1 MTETLIRGAYLFDVG
16 RPLATGDILIRDGI
30 IAEIGTKITA
40 PQATVIDAS
49 DKIVMPGFINAH
61 MHSNQALE
69 KGLNDRYPLDTYMLL
84 GSYGG
89 ANAEFRPRDLY
100 VSAMV
105 GAIDMIRGGSTS
117 ALDMPRVDMRWFREG
132 TDAIMQAYAD
142 IGMRAMVAVTY
153 TDLNFPGSLPL
164 ELVPGAFEA
173 LKPKKTAE
181 LADIFPLA
189 GAFIDK
195 WRGKNPLLLPAIGP
209 SSLPRCSTELFEASV
224 DFAKERGLRMQ
235 THLLSAKSQVYVG
248 EKRYGGSTV
257 EFLDRIGCLEDWA
270 SFAHSI
276 WLSPDEV
283 NIFAKSCACAVH
295 NPISNSKLGV
305 GTAPIVELRKAGA
318 RIAIGSDGS
327 SSADGQNMFETIKSA
342 ANVHRVSHRYED
354 WILAE
359 DALDMCWNGGAA
371 AMGQRLGKLEPGY
384 AADLMLLHT
393 RHLFITPKE
402 QLAGQ
407 IVHAELGS
415 SVDTMI
421 IGGEIVFTE
430 SRFTRIDEAA
440 IHAEAQEILTR
451 VYRGMPERERQFAE
465 MYPIFRDLEQAV
477 VDAGL
482 PFTRFCG

>member
-1 MTETLIRGAYLFDVG
+1 MAELLVRGAYLFDVAK
-16 RPLATGDILIRDGI
+16 PLTTGDILVRDGL
-30 IAEIGTKITA
+30 IAEIA
-40 PQATVIDAS
+40 PRINAATATVIDARN
-49 DKIVMPGFINAH
+49 KIVMPGFVNAH

-105 GAIDMIRGGSTS
+105 GAIEMIRGGATS
-117 ALDMPRVDMRWFREG
+117 AIDMPRVDMRWFREG

-164 ELVPGAFEA
+164 ELVPGAAEA
-173 LKPKKTAE
+173 LKPRKTAE
-181 LADIFPLA
+181 LGDIFPLA
-189 GAFIDK
+189 ESFINK
-195 WRGKNPLLLPAIGP
+195 WRGWNPLLVPAIGP

-224 DFAKERGLRMQ
+224 DFAKAHGVHMQ
-235 THLLSAKSQVYVG
+235 THLLSAKSQVFVG
-248 EKRYGGSTV
+248 QKRYGGSTV
-257 EFLDRIGCLEDWA
+257 EFLNRIGCLEDWA
-270 SFAHSI
+270 SYAHSI
-276 WLSPDEV
+276 WLDPREVMLFAHSP
-283 NIFAKSCACAVH
+283 ACAVH

-305 GTAPIVELRKAGA
+305 GTAPIIEMRKAGG

-342 ANVHRVSHRYED
+342 ANVHRASHRYED

-359 DALDMCWNGGAA
+359 DALDMCWNGGAVA
-371 AMGQRLGKLEPGY
+371 LGQRLGRLEPSY

-407 IVHAELGS
+407 MVHSELGS

-421 IGGEIVFTE
+421 IGGEVVFTDN
-430 SRFTRIDEAA
+430 RFTRIDEAA

-451 VYRGMPERERQFAE
+451 VYSGMPERERKFAE
-465 MYPIFRDLEQAV
+465 LYPMFRDLERAV
-477 VDAGL
+477 ADAHL